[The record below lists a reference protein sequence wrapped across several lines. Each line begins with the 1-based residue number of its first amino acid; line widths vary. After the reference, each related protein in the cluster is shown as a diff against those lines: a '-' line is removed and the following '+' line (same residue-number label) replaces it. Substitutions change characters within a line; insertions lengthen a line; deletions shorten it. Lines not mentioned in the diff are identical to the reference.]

1 MTPYIRPA
9 VFSDCAYIAARMKR
23 PDVEEVLAS
32 HGHSPIDAMQLSF
45 GSSEMAGTVCSADHE
60 PVLMYGV
67 SGFVPP
73 DTGSPW
79 MLSTALIYRAD
90 MARFFLRGTAAVIG
104 RMHDRYPIL
113 IQHVDARHSHA
124 LRWMLWAGF
133 RIDKLEAQWG
143 VEKIPFFRL
152 SRIRSNRDV

>member
-9 VFSDCAYIAARMKR
+9 FLEDVAYIARRMKR
-23 PDVEEVLAS
+23 PDVEEIIAS
-32 HGHSPIDAMQLSF
+32 HGHSPLEAMQIGF
-45 GSSEMAGTVCSADHE
+45 EQSEMAGTICTADGE

-67 SGFVPP
+67 GGYIPP

-90 MARFFLRGTAAVIG
+90 IKRCFLRHTRPVID
-104 RMHDRYPIL
+104 RMHRSYPIL
-113 IQHVDARHSHA
+113 IQHVDARHTHS

-133 RIDKLEAQWG
+133 SIDELKAKWG

-152 SRIRSNRDV
+152 SKVQHHV